1 MLQEEKA
8 VDGSEDTVR
17 RRLLDAAEKLFC
29 EKGFEGTSVR
39 DLTALANCNVAAV
52 NYYFGGKDKLYL
64 EMFRRQMQVI
74 VQLQTATIEQ
84 YSNSPNPCLEDF
96 IRAFMAPPL
105 RSAYEKQT
113 RGQVMRLM
121 VREVL
126 NKTIQSEKITEDF
139 RVQIMDKMV
148 AALMRLV
155 PELDKEQAKLVFASL
170 ESLSLHPFLF
180 MEYYFHMIDGLTFER
195 LMDHVV
201 QFASSGIRGMLKK

>member
-1 MLQEEKA
+1 
-8 VDGSEDTVR
+8 
-17 RRLLDAAEKLFC
+17 
-29 EKGFEGTSVR
+29 
-39 DLTALANCNVAAV
+39 
-52 NYYFGGKDKLYL
+52 
-64 EMFRRQMQVI
+64 
-74 VQLQTATIEQ
+74 
-84 YSNSPNPCLEDF
+84 
-96 IRAFMAPPL
+96 MAPPL